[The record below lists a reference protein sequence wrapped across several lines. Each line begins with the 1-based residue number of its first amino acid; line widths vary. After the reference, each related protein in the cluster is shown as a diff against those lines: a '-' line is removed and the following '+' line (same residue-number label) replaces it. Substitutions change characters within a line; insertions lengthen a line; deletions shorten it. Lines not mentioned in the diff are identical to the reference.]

1 MTFQR
6 QAVRAST
13 RSYPRFTLAMD
24 SSLGFASAPAYW
36 RPVRT
41 RFRFGLAPEGLDLAG
56 QEQLVGSL
64 YKRHAVIPPKE
75 RLRPLVSVW
84 FQVLFHS
91 PSRRSFHLSLTVLVH
106 YRSSPVFSLAGWCRQ
121 LQTGFLRSRLTQGIP
136 PGTVAYVYR
145 PVTFCGAAFQSASS
159 SLGFPCVG
167 PTTPRSRRSEVWATP
182 RSLATTCG
190 ITDLFSF
197 PRGT

>member
-64 YKRHAVIPPKE
+64 YKRHAVTAAHDSVHLPVQ
-75 RLRPLVSVW
+75 RL
-84 FQVLFHS
+84 
-91 PSRRSFHLSLTVLVH
+91 SRQQSLT
-106 YRSSPVFSLAGWCRQ
+106 
-121 LQTGFLRSRLTQGIP
+121 
-136 PGTVAYVYR
+136 
-145 PVTFCGAAFQSASS
+145 AF
-159 SLGFPCVG
+159 
-167 PTTPRSRRSEVWATP
+167 
-182 RSLATTCG
+182 
-190 ITDLFSF
+190 
-197 PRGT
+197 